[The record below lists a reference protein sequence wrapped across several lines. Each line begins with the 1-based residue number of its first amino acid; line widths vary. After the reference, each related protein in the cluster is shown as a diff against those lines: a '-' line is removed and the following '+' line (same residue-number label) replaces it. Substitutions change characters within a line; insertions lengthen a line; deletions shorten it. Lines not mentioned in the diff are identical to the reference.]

1 MPSFGFDEVPAGS
14 DVKIRP
20 EDFNRIAQELRKG
33 NAVLVSIKFPGSTN
47 HVFVIE
53 ARGHGTAGVLHA
65 WQGNHQLKVE
75 RAMPI
80 DEMVGYLKRFPE
92 LDWVNNKPELPNVRH
107 QLCGADH
114 AEVPDITTSA
124 NRRIS
129 YEMPL
134 KGKPDLPFT
143 SPENGGRLTSLC
155 GRELAEWQSSRSS
168 TSGLTE
174 WRSACS
180 RASQIG
186 WQEGQQRHG
195 GVTVR
200 WGAGVD
206 AGIGFVFGAG
216 GVLLCGLVKRKQVNH
231 VEVALGGL
239 KGGLAGD
246 IGGGADAAIARAATP
261 ALCRIGISVVRANAV
276 AGFAMFGILALWHVA
291 QWKMNKITEVELRQG
306 LAEDAAAAG
315 GAIAGGSTLAV
326 GLGIWFGPIG
336 AVVGAIG
343 GGIVGGIGGMFA
355 GRAIDKAIWDKG
367 EDAVMNSYEYFGWH
381 DVKRNTRPTKSAD
394 QISKAYGKKLRKKP
408 KKIKDEDWHKC
419 CSEQLKLLLP
429 AMYPEFKKKMLLID
443 KLKEKKSRGLLTI
456 IVTAV
461 YEYFYQE

>member
-1 MPSFGFDEVPAGS
+1 MPSFGFNEVPAGS
-14 DVKIRP
+14 DVNIRP
-20 EDFNRIAQELRKG
+20 EDFSRIAQELRKG
-33 NAVLVSIKFPGSTN
+33 RAVLVSMKFPGSTN

-53 ARGHGTAGVLHA
+53 ARGNGTAGVLHA
-65 WQGNHQLKVE
+65 WQGNQQLKVE
-75 RAMPI
+75 RTMPI
-80 DEMVGYLKRFPE
+80 DELVGCLKRFPK
-92 LDWVNNKPELPNVRH
+92 LDWVINKPVLPNIRH

-124 NRRIS
+124 KRRIS

-143 SPENGGRLTSLC
+143 LPENGGRLTSLC
-155 GRELAEWQSSRSS
+155 GRELAEWQSARSS

-174 WRSACS
+174 WRSAYS
-180 RASQIG
+180 SPLQIG
-186 WQEGQQRHG
+186 SDGGQQGHG
-195 GVTVR
+195 GICVR

-206 AGIGFVFGAG
+206 AGIGFLFGAG
-216 GVLLCGLVKRKQVNH
+216 GVLLCGLIKRKQVDY
-231 VEVALGGL
+231 VKVALGGL

-246 IGGGADAAIARAATP
+246 IGGGTDAAVVRAATL
-261 ALCRIGISVVRANAV
+261 AFCRIGISVVRANAV
-276 AGFAMFGILALWHVA
+276 AGVAMFGILTLWDVA
-291 QWKMNKITEVELRQG
+291 QWKMNKITQVELRQR
-306 LAEDAAAAG
+306 LAEGAAAAG

-343 GGIVGGIGGMFA
+343 GGIVGGIGSMFA

-381 DVKRNTRPTKSAD
+381 DVKRNTRPPKSAD
-394 QISKAYGKKLRKKP
+394 EISNAYGEKLRKKP
-408 KKIKDEDWHKC
+408 KKIKDEEWHIC
-419 CSEQLKLLLP
+419 CSEQLKVLLP
-429 AMYPEFKKKMLLID
+429 AMYPEFKKKLLLID
-443 KLKEKKSRGLLTI
+443 KLKEKKSSGLSTI
-456 IVTAV
+456 ATVV